1 MNLHQF
7 LFSFNAKLK
16 QLDETI
22 FFIPYEVSLVRKYT
36 RRRVNHKN
44 NWLKLVRVSVQ
55 IFMKLYIVMCPKVI
69 KNSNKTTVLM
79 HADYVL

>member
-16 QLDETI
+16 QLDETT

-44 NWLKLVRVSVQ
+44 N
-55 IFMKLYIVMCPKVI
+55 
-69 KNSNKTTVLM
+69 
-79 HADYVL
+79 